1 MISLPKEKE
10 PLLRTLADLHDI
22 NNNRVF
28 FTEWLK
34 AECKRLESLNRS
46 ERDELQFRWRQG
58 AIQVLHTLIEETGK
72 AKQRYQA
79 LR

>member
-28 FTEWLK
+28 YTEWLK
-34 AECKRLESLNRS
+34 SECKRLESLNRS
-46 ERDELQFRWRQG
+46 ERDELQVRWRQG
-58 AIQVLHTLIEETGK
+58 AIQVLHTLIEETGQ
-72 AKQRYQA
+72 AKQRYQT
-79 LR
+79 LI

>member
-1 MISLPKEKE
+1 MISLPKDKE

-34 AECKRLESLNRS
+34 SECKRLETLNRS

-58 AIQVLHTLIEETGK
+58 AIQVLYVLIEETGQ